1 VQAAKAAAVANRTA
15 QAKAPASRAVVQRA
29 AQKAAAQ
36 KAATRKS
43 AAQGTAKPPV
53 RQLRAENGK
62 QVKVIAPKAAA
73 KKDGKRDRVAS
84 R

>member
-1 VQAAKAAAVANRTA
+1 VQAAKAAAVANKTA
-15 QAKAPASRAVVQRA
+15 HRKGSASRPVVQRA

-36 KAATRKS
+36 KAATQKS
-43 AAQGTAKPPV
+43 AAQKPAKPPA

-73 KKDGKRDRVAS
+73 KKDGKREKVAS